1 MVLVFLCL
9 IFLFV
14 GMYIGSKHDLK
25 KVSISMIFGLFLINA
40 LFNIMI
46 KGYYI
51 LFINYH
57 YSTWF
62 YLILGSIVG
71 YLIMKIIDF
80 KYDETDNISIAGFV
94 LFNTILLVTGKF
106 NILVLI
112 INIFYY
118 IMLGIYIR
126 KSKSWIS
133 VLVGMVLGLFLGL
146 VTSWMLGYV
155 FAVIFGFVIYF
166 IVSVYSIVLKTK
178 DKLAYYGLLAGV
190 IVALIGSVL

>member
-1 MVLVFLCL
+1 
-9 IFLFV
+9 
-14 GMYIGSKHDLK
+14 
-25 KVSISMIFGLFLINA
+25 
-40 LFNIMI
+40 
-46 KGYYI
+46 
-51 LFINYH
+51 
-57 YSTWF
+57 
-62 YLILGSIVG
+62 
-71 YLIMKIIDF
+71 
-80 KYDETDNISIAGFV
+80 
-94 LFNTILLVTGKF
+94 
-106 NILVLI
+106 
-112 INIFYY
+112 
-118 IMLGIYIR
+118 MLGIYIR